1 MSAFIAI
8 AWLVL
13 SGTCQAVPATDVQD
27 LETGFARPPASAR
40 PWVYWFWLNGN
51 ITREGITADLEAMRR
66 VGIGGVLIMEVDQ
79 GTPSG
84 PIAFASPEWR
94 ELFRHVVAE
103 ADRLGLQV
111 NMNNDAGWTGSG
123 GPWITPD
130 LAMQKVV
137 WTETTAQGPSK
148 LQHPLAEPPRVAGYY
163 RDIAVL
169 AFPTPGE
176 YRIEGIAGKSALV
189 GQEVIPQVTY
199 PVLPASQTVDP
210 RMVVDL
216 TSHMQPDG
224 SLEWDVPEGKWT
236 ILRMGHTPTGAIN
249 LPAPAAAQGLECD
262 KMSKVAVET
271 HFEAL
276 MGTLIADVGQLA
288 GKTLVSTHIDSWEV
302 GSQNWTPRFR
312 EEFLRLRGYDLL
324 PYLPVM
330 AGIVVDNLEV
340 SERFLWDIRQTVS
353 ELIVENYAGHMA
365 KLANEHGMRL
375 SIEAY
380 DGDPCDDMAYAGRAD
395 EPMAEFWSWPNNF
408 TSYSCTQMAS
418 AAHVYGKRILGA
430 EAFTAT
436 DGERWLHHPASI
448 KALGDWAF
456 CEGINRF
463 VFHRYALQPWLDVQP
478 GMSMGPWGLH
488 YERTQ
493 TWWEQSAA
501 WHRYLARCQY
511 LLQQGLFVADVC
523 YLAAERSPQR
533 FVVPRLHGTE
543 RPPYNFDGCTPEVV
557 LERMQVRDGRLVL
570 PDGMSYRLLVLPEV
584 RTMTPRLL
592 AKIGDLVR
600 AGATIVGAPPVK
612 SPSLSGYPRCDD
624 EVRRLAAEIW
634 GDCDG
639 EKVKER
645 HYGKGKVVWGLA
657 PEQVLERMGVPP
669 DFAYHTLSGRQT
681 LRYIHR
687 SLGDTHVYFVANKAA
702 QKEDAVCTFRVS
714 GMRPELWWP
723 ESGRMESPVVYDQ
736 KGGVTHLPIHLDAA
750 ESVFVVFRKAQ
761 SVEQDRIV
769 SVSLDG
775 DVVLDTRAEPRPR
788 HDTDNNRKI
797 TDSFTMS
804 AWVRPDAPTGLPQE
818 ANSGASGLGVVRNE
832 VLYPPPGHE
841 VYADEGHAGA
851 GFSVGTNGVCVYE
864 HSANYFAPVLV
875 YAQALSDWVH
885 VAIVYRDGHP
895 SLYLNGKLVH
905 TGLAGKHVV
914 HPGVGVQHT
923 REVEPFRGDVGEI
936 QQFDRPLSGEE
947 IAKLMTETPLP
958 KPRPNIAPIVLRRG
972 RGGQIEADVWQP
984 GKYSLRT
991 ADGRKHTLQVGELPQ
1006 PLTLE
1011 GPWEVRFDARGG
1023 APEFVT
1029 FEKLI
1034 SWSTHE
1040 NDGIRYYSG
1049 QATYRKTFEIPQ
1061 EVLTPGT
1068 RLQLDLG
1075 RVEVIADVRLNGRLL
1090 GTLWKPPYRVDVTDV
1105 VRPGANE
1112 LEVQVANLWVNR
1124 MIGDENLPEDSRRHP
1139 DGRLV
1144 EWPAWLLE
1152 GRPSPTGRHT
1162 FSSWKLWRKDEPLQP
1177 SGLLGPAELRPYARV
1192 QLPVR

>member
-8 AWLVL
+8 AWFVL
-13 SGTCQAVPATDVQD
+13 SCTYQAVPTADVQD
-27 LETGFARPPASAR
+27 LEAGFARPPASAR

-79 GTPSG
+79 GAPAG
-84 PIAFASPEWR
+84 PVVFASPAWR
-94 ELFRHVVAE
+94 ELFRHVVSE

-137 WTETTAQGPSK
+137 WTETTVQGPTR
-148 LQHPLAEPPRVAGYY
+148 LGPALAEPQRFANYY

-176 YRIEGIAGKSALV
+176 YRIEGVAGKSALV
-189 GQEVIPQVTY
+189 RQEVIPQSTY
-199 PVLPASQTVDP
+199 PELPAGQVVESQAIL
-210 RMVVDL
+210 DL
-216 TSHMQPDG
+216 TSRMRPNGTLD
-224 SLEWDVPEGKWT
+224 WDVPEGQWT
-236 ILRMGHTPTGAIN
+236 ILRIGHTTTGAIN

-271 HFEAL
+271 HFSAL
-276 MGTLIADVGQLA
+276 MGKLIADVGPLA

-324 PYLPVM
+324 PYLPVVT
-330 AGIVVDNLEV
+330 GIVVDSLEV
-340 SERFLWDIRQTVS
+340 SERFLWDLRQTIS
-353 ELIVENYAGHMA
+353 DLIVENYAGHMA
-365 KLANEHGMRL
+365 KLANDHGMRL

-380 DGDPCDDMAYAGRAD
+380 DGNPCDDMTYAGRAD

-511 LLQQGLFVADVC
+511 LLQQGLFVADIC
-523 YLAAERSPQR
+523 YLAPERSPQR
-533 FVVPRLHGTE
+533 FVVPRPHGTE

-557 LERMQVRDGRLVL
+557 IERMQVRDGCLVL
-570 PDGMSYRLLVLPEV
+570 PDGMSYRLLVLPDV
-584 RTMTPRLL
+584 PTMTPRLL

-600 AGATIVGAPPVK
+600 AGATVVGAPPLE
-612 SPSLSGYPRCDD
+612 SPSLSGYPGCDD

-639 EKVKER
+639 QKVKER
-645 HYGKGKVVWGLA
+645 RYGKGKVVWGIA
-657 PEQVLERMGVPP
+657 PERVLERMGVPA
-669 DFAYHTLSGRQT
+669 DFSYHTLSGRSS

-687 SLGDTHVYFVANKAA
+687 ALGDTQVYFVANKSA
-702 QKEDAVCTFRVS
+702 QSEDAVCTFRVS

-723 ESGRMESPVVYDQ
+723 GSGEIEKLAVYDQ
-736 KGGVTHLPIHLDAA
+736 RNGLTHLPLHLEAT
-750 ESVFVVFRKAQ
+750 ESVFVIFRPGQ
-761 SVEQDRIV
+761 PVEQDRIV
-769 SVSLDG
+769 SVSLEG
-775 DVVLDTRAEPRPR
+775 EVVLDARPKPRLR
-788 HDTDNNRKI
+788 LDTDNNARI
-797 TDSFTMS
+797 TNNFTMA

-818 ANSGASGLGVVRNE
+818 ADSGAGGLGVVRNE

-841 VYADEGHAGA
+841 VYSDDGHAGA

-864 HSANYFAPVLV
+864 HSADYFAPVLV
-875 YAQALSDWVH
+875 YGQSISGWVH
-885 VAIVYRDGHP
+885 VVIVYRDACP
-895 SLYLNGKLVH
+895 SLYLNGRLVH
-905 TGLAGKHVV
+905 TGLTSKHSV

-923 REVEPFRGDVGEI
+923 RAVDPFRGDVGEL
-936 QQFDRPLSGEE
+936 QMFDRALSETE
-947 IAKLMTETPLP
+947 IARLAAETPIP
-958 KPRPNIAPIVLRRG
+958 KARPGTASIELRRV

-984 GKYSLRT
+984 GKYVLRT
-991 ADGRKHTLQVGELPQ
+991 ADGRKHIVEIGDLPA
-1006 PLTLE
+1006 PLMLE
-1011 GPWEVRFDARGG
+1011 GPWEVRFEAGIG
-1023 APEFVT
+1023 APESVT
-1029 FEKLI
+1029 FDKLI
-1034 SWSTHE
+1034 SWSIHDDPE
-1040 NDGIRYYSG
+1040 IRYYSG
-1049 QATYRKTFEIPQ
+1049 AATYYKTFSIPQ
-1061 EVLTPGT
+1061 DLLAPDK
-1068 RLQLDLG
+1068 RLLLELG
-1075 RVEVIADVRLNGRLL
+1075 RVEVIAEVRLNGRLL
-1090 GTLWKPPYRVDVTDV
+1090 GTVWKPPYRVDVTGMA
-1105 VRPGANE
+1105 RPGENT
-1112 LEVQVANLWVNR
+1112 LEVKVANLWVNR

-1144 EWPAWLLE
+1144 EWPQWLLD
-1152 GRPSPTGRHT
+1152 GSPSPTGRRT

-1177 SGLLGPAELRPYARV
+1177 SGLLGPVEVRAYARV
-1192 QLPVR
+1192 ELPAK